1 MNDTGQ
7 AASFHSIK
15 NVFTTFAPPL
25 QSDITRSWVG
35 QHWVLGWSSNPTG
48 EHLNVLQAFSACA
61 TLVCT
66 SGRESGWK
74 SVWESCPKS
83 GGASEQLPTTC
94 LRSGSDS
101 QVLLLLQRAFLRVA
115 EMVKVENFVLLM
127 GKWPSVEKLGT
138 FIGAPTHNCLL
149 SFQCGGPFS

>member
-1 MNDTGQ
+1 M
-7 AASFHSIK
+7 
-15 NVFTTFAPPL
+15 
-25 QSDITRSWVG
+25 
-35 QHWVLGWSSNPTG
+35 
-48 EHLNVLQAFSACA
+48 LQAFSACA

-115 EMVKVENFVLLM
+115 KMVKS
-127 GKWPSVEKLGT
+127 GKLGT
-138 FIGAPTHNCLL
+138 SDGEMANSGKIRYF
-149 SFQCGGPFS
+149 